1 MVSFFVFCYVE
12 LSKWRLLGA
21 PDGTWY
27 YRETCNPN
35 PRCLGFRPL
44 EKRSII
50 LSSSEITKL
59 TQFSI
64 LNCIHLSRRAPS
76 LILVVII
83 GYLIVGSSNYKC
95 ETFNVKRFYIL
106 MQISLIFTR
115 KVFPL
120 ALLRNWGL
128 LKLGGL

>member
-1 MVSFFVFCYVE
+1 M
-12 LSKWRLLGA
+12 A
-21 PDGTWY
+21 PDITVKLVI
-27 YRETCNPN
+27 RTLVV
-35 PRCLGFRPL
+35 LGSGPSKN
-44 EKRSII
+44 EVII

-64 LNCIHLSRRAPS
+64 LNCILSRRAPS

-120 ALLRNWGL
+120 ALLRN
-128 LKLGGL
+128 

>member
-1 MVSFFVFCYVE
+1 M
-12 LSKWRLLGA
+12 A
-21 PDGTWY
+21 PDITVKLVI
-27 YRETCNPN
+27 RILVV
-35 PRCLGFRPL
+35 LGSDPSKN
-44 EKRSII
+44 EVII
-50 LSSSEITKL
+50 LSSLEITKL

-64 LNCIHLSRRAPS
+64 LNCIYLSRRAPS

-106 MQISLIFTR
+106 MQISLIYTR

-120 ALLRNWGL
+120 ALPRN
-128 LKLGGL
+128 

>member
-1 MVSFFVFCYVE
+1 M
-12 LSKWRLLGA
+12 A
-21 PDGTWY
+21 PDITVKLVI
-27 YRETCNPN
+27 RILVV
-35 PRCLGFRPL
+35 LGSGPSKN
-44 EKRSII
+44 EVII

-64 LNCIHLSRRAPS
+64 LNCIHLSRRTPC
-76 LILVVII
+76 LILVVTI

-106 MQISLIFTR
+106 MQILLIFTR

-120 ALLRNWGL
+120 ALLRN
-128 LKLGGL
+128 